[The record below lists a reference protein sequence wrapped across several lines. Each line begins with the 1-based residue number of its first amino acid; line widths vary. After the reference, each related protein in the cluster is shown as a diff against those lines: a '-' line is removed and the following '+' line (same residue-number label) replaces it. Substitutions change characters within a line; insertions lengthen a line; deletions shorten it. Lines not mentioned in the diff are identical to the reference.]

1 MNHTTIGHLLI
12 QEALPANVKFEGP
25 LDKGGTSRLLQRIA
39 EKDPKQYGEITKN
52 LRDVGNRIAFESG
65 TSFGLQ
71 DMKPYT
77 HLRDEAFALH
87 APELL
92 KLRRTSAADPSLHRS
107 LPFQQKKLTLL
118 SQIEAHVNDAMK
130 AVIDK
135 APTNLTAWIK
145 SGARG
150 DVSMGRQMLGMAGLN
165 MDTSNRL
172 LPEISKRSFSEGLSP
187 IDFYVHAQ
195 GARRGLVNTYTAVR
209 DPGAFAKEL
218 NTINMDMVITKHDC
232 GTTHGR
238 ALLTSS
244 DDLVGRVLASDV
256 PGIGHRNDVIT
267 GSMQERMAKHPG
279 SVKVRSPL
287 YCEAHEGVCAVCS
300 GLSEEGRLPPVGEH
314 VGLKAAQSLTEPLT
328 QLALNQKHS
337 GGVIGAGKSPLQSI
351 LQFMHAPKVFA
362 GAATLSHISGLVTHV
377 DPAAAGGFDV
387 TVHGL
392 KHYIK
397 PEHESL
403 VKVGQH
409 VTKGDALSTGQMN
422 PVEVVEHKG
431 MEAGRLYF
439 ADGLRQMYGDAGI
452 RGHGRVFETVA
463 RGILNLGQVIHPGQH
478 DFIPGEIVH
487 WNAVQAQM
495 PTGHDHVNLAG
506 SEGRILAHE
515 AGTFA
520 PYTAVTPAVMKQLA
534 AQNIDMLHVF
544 KPNSLIVKPIMLGTE
559 RAALHKGDWMANLA
573 FRFVNQTFRNNVATG
588 ASTQIRDT
596 FNPVPAYVY
605 GQHFGEGKDGKY

>member
-1 MNHTTIGHLLI
+1 MQHTTIGHMLI
-12 QEALPANVKFEGP
+12 QETLPANIKFEGP
-25 LDKGGTSRLLQRIA
+25 LDKGGTSKLLASIA
-39 EKDPKQYGEITKN
+39 EKDPKQYGETVKN

-77 HLRDEAFALH
+77 QLRDEAFAEH
-87 APELL
+87 ADELSA
-92 KLRRTSAADPSLHRS
+92 LRHAAAANPMLHRS
-107 LPFQQKKLTLL
+107 LPYQQQKLTLL

-130 AVIDK
+130 TIIDK
-135 APTNLTAWIK
+135 TPTNLTAWIK

-218 NTINMDMVITKHDC
+218 NTINMDMLITKHDC
-232 GTTHGR
+232 GTHQGR
-238 ALLTSS
+238 MLPSTST
-244 DDLVGRVLASDV
+244 DLVGRVLAADV
-256 PGIGHRNDVIT
+256 AGIGHRGDIVT
-267 GSMQERMAKHPG
+267 SSMQENMAKHQQ

-287 YCEAHEGVCAVCS
+287 YCEAPEGVCAVCS
-300 GLSEEGRLPPVGEH
+300 GINEEGRLPPVGEH
-314 VGLKAAQSLTEPLT
+314 IGLKSAQALTEPLT

-351 LQFMHAPKVFA
+351 LQFMHAPKVFS
-362 GAATLSHISGLVTHV
+362 GAATLSRTSGTVTHLT
-377 DPAAAGGFDV
+377 PAASGGFDV
-387 TVHGL
+387 TVNGL

-397 PEHESL
+397 PEHEPL

-409 VTKGDALSTGQMN
+409 LTKGDALSTGTLN

-431 MEAGRLYF
+431 MGAGRLYF
-439 ADGLRQMYGDAGI
+439 ADGLKQMYADAGI
-452 RGHGRVFETVA
+452 KGHGRVFETVA
-463 RGILNLGQVIHPGQH
+463 RGILNLGQVVHPGSH
-478 DFIPGEIVH
+478 DYIPGEIVH
-487 WNAVQAQM
+487 WNAVQSQL
-495 PTGHDHVNLAG
+495 PTEHDHVDLAHA
-506 SEGRILAHE
+506 EGRILAHE

-534 AQNIDMLHVF
+534 AQQITKLPVY
-544 KPNSLIVKPIMLGTE
+544 KQNSLIVKPLMLGTE

-573 FRFVNQTFRNNVATG
+573 FRFVNQTFKNNVATG
-588 ASTQIRDT
+588 ASTKIKNT
-596 FNPVPAYVY
+596 FNPVPVYVY
-605 GQHFGEGKDGKY
+605 GEHFGEGKDGKY